1 MDIQYNKTLLFV
13 LKGRITELEYELS
26 GSDLYAARFGE
37 AITNLGDLD
46 TDGFEGWFLLILL
59 LCYMDSLFCL
69 YKEKSTVSTKLI
81 SSE

>member
-1 MDIQYNKTLLFV
+1 M
-13 LKGRITELEYELS
+13 EYELS

-59 LCYMDSLFCL
+59 LHYMDCL
-69 YKEKSTVSTKLI
+69 YKVNSTMSTKLI
-81 SSE
+81 STE